1 MAGIFNGPARG
12 GTRGGRDQFSWE
24 NVKADASREYYLGH
38 SVKALTGRWQ
48 KGRDVYWYTRDVD
61 RGEADAPSE
70 LEMVKQHEQDLMM
83 EALGVKPKAP
93 KHLKQAQ
100 LNKADMLKLL
110 QGTGEEEAVDN
121 AGTTAAAA
129 VTEAD
134 RVKGL
139 GYHASMTTG
148 AIQGG
153 QEREMLAGVEGGGA
167 LPGQQ
172 GATAQQ
178 QWQQQQQQQQQP
190 GAAGLSLTAQQI
202 VELKR
207 VRKKQEKKAFK
218 KAKKESKKAKKKV
231 KEERKS
237 RRGSDNNSESE
248 GQRHGR
254 LIVAEEA
261 AVRHTAAA
269 ARTPIRRLDE
279 AVVNRIAA
287 GEIIQR
293 PASALKEMLENS
305 LDAGATQITV
315 TVKDGGKALLQIQD
329 NGHGVRKDDLPILY
343 ARL

>member
-1 MAGIFNGPARG
+1 
-12 GTRGGRDQFSWE
+12 
-24 NVKADASREYYLGH
+24 
-38 SVKALTGRWQ
+38 
-48 KGRDVYWYTRDVD
+48 
-61 RGEADAPSE
+61 
-70 LEMVKQHEQDLMM
+70 
-83 EALGVKPKAP
+83 
-93 KHLKQAQ
+93 
-100 LNKADMLKLL
+100 MLKLL

-134 RVKGL
+134 RIKGL

-153 QEREMLAGVEGGGA
+153 QECEMLAGVEGGGA

-178 QWQQQQQQQQQP
+178 KWQQQQQQQQEQP
-190 GAAGLSLTAQQI
+190 LGAAGLWLTAQQI

-237 RRGSDNNSESE
+237 RRGSDSSNSESE

-254 LIVAEEA
+254 LIVAKEA
-261 AVRHTAAA
+261 ALPPPPPA
-269 ARTPIRRLDE
+269 PIRRLDE

-293 PASALKEMLENS
+293 PASALKEMLENT